1 MTAHSTT
8 NPAESPTDSLPLGK
22 TLEYEKLLDCIHCG
36 LCTSSCPT
44 YLETGNE
51 NNSPRGRIH
60 LMRSVVEGKIELSD
74 RVEHHLELCLD
85 CRACETACPSGVEY
99 GRLIE
104 PFRVEM
110 ENQPERKT
118 TWFEKF
124 ILHGMFPYR
133 TRLAWSLVPARV
145 MQWMKL
151 DRLMELTGLLNV
163 LPEKLQR
170 MQRMLPALDA
180 ATPPLPQ
187 FLPAEGER
195 RATVGLFLGCVA
207 DAVFRKAHW
216 ATARVLQKNGCDVV
230 IPRSQSCCGAI
241 HYHSGSGKKAMQLA
255 RENIAAFAGRE
266 IDAVIVNV
274 AGCGAMMKDIGHIH
288 GELEPNSDSQPFCSF
303 AAKIRD
309 ITEFLDE
316 LGMVTPTGPISAKV
330 VYHDAC
336 HLAHAQS
343 VRVQPRNLLQSIP
356 KLEILEPQ
364 ESEICCGA
372 AGSYNL
378 TQPDMADRLG
388 KRKVGNLLG
397 TEPDLIATGN
407 VGCRMQLEMQL
418 KAQNQSVPILHPVE
432 LLDLSYRGESL
443 PNR

>member
-1 MTAHSTT
+1 MTGEA
-8 NPAESPTDSLPLGK
+8 NESEQTPPSDPPPLGK

-60 LMRSVVEGKIELSD
+60 LMRSVVEGKIELSE

-110 ENQPERKT
+110 ENRPEQKT

-124 ILHGMFPYR
+124 ILHGMFPDR
-133 TRLAWSLVPARV
+133 KRLAWSLVPARI
-145 MQWMKL
+145 MQWLKL
-151 DRLMELTGLLNV
+151 DRLMDSLGLINL

-170 MQRMLPALDA
+170 MHRLLPVLE
-180 ATPPLPQ
+180 ATTPGLPE

-207 DAVFRKAHW
+207 DAVFRRAHW
-216 ATARVLQKNGCDVV
+216 ATARVLQKNGCDVF
-230 IPRSQSCCGAI
+230 IPQSQSCCGAI
-241 HYHSGSGKKAMQLA
+241 HYHSGAGDKAMQLA
-255 RENIAAFAGRE
+255 NENIAAFAGKE
-266 IDAVIVNV
+266 LDAIIVNV
-274 AGCGAMMKDIGHIH
+274 AGCGAMMKDIGQVHT
-288 GELEPNSDSQPFCSF
+288 ELKPDSDAEPFHNF
-303 AAKIRD
+303 ASKTCD
-309 ITEFLDE
+309 ITEFLDS
-316 LGMVTPTGPISAKV
+316 LGMIEPTGSIPAKV

-343 VRVQPRNLLQSIP
+343 IRSQPRKILQSIP
-356 KLEILEPQ
+356 GIEMLEPH

-378 TQPDMADRLG
+378 TQPEMADRLG
-388 KRKVGNLLG
+388 KRKVSNLLN

-418 KAQNQSVPILHPVE
+418 KAQGTNAADSSP
-432 LLDLSYRGESL
+432 D
-443 PNR
+443 